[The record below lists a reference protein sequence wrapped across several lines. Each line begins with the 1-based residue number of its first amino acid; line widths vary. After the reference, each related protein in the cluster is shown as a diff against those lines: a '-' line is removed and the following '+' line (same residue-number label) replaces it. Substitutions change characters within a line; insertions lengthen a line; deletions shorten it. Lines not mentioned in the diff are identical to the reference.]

1 MISGTFDRTALSGGT
16 HKKMIVLGLV
26 PPSDE
31 AAEMFMAYFFHP
43 SSREVIIAVGS
54 SFDRAALLSV
64 CVSIQSQ

>member
-1 MISGTFDRTALSGGT
+1 
-16 HKKMIVLGLV
+16 MIVLGLV

-54 SFDRAALLSV
+54 FSFDRAALLSV
-64 CVSIQSQ
+64 CVVSIQSQ